1 VTSPARAFLL
11 RVGGAAGWSRLSVQ
25 EQHRIYEP
33 REGAVVMWMI
43 AAGHVRPTPEFLVR
57 GYQPIGKVSAWVHR
71 AFHERFMEVAAGLGF
86 SAKVA
91 ELQWWSVAKVAA
103 VAGVAPGKLT
113 RAKFDTASRE
123 LICAVELFGARS
135 GRITLSTRLYGAEA
149 TLYHAGVIDGPPRKR
164 APNQS
169 ELRAREWASVPPRL
183 AGTLE
188 GYVEQMRVTLRPS
201 SVLHVER
208 TLREFALWITDQAPE
223 VRAVRDLRRAHIER
237 YKRHVAQKPNLR
249 GGRLSKRTLAG
260 ELSTLRICL
269 ERLGEWDGEDAP
281 ARTLMFPGDVPKLDD
296 PLPRFIDDGAA
307 KKLIQ
312 TARATDDPFA
322 RLVVEFLARTGLR
335 RGEFLDL
342 KVDSVVQI
350 GAAYWLHVP
359 LGKLRTDRYIPLH
372 PQLKEL
378 LDAWVADRPANLRE
392 PWLFMAHG
400 RRLGPESVRKAL
412 LRVAEEAGLGPV
424 TPHQLRH
431 TLATQ
436 AINRGM
442 SLEAIAALLGH
453 KSMRMTMVY
462 AKISNRTVA
471 DEYFKVS
478 EQVDRVPRRLG
489 LVGFSLICVSEDLK
503 LLLGE
508 ATGER
513 SSLHCGCGGLS
524 RPRSTNTS
532 VRRRDRGVGGKI
544 DADRRTTTCCKP
556 VCGSR
561 GDRRDRSVERN
572 RRVQRDLGG
581 VALLDLD
588 RWEVAERAVQA
599 DRVEPRDPRDGPML
613 ELCSGAPDAVGDQ
626 LGLVGIDE

>member
-1 VTSPARAFLL
+1 MARLTRDPEVEALIDAYRADLIAAGHFAENEVTSPARAFLL

-25 EQHRIYEP
+25 EQHRISEP

-43 AAGHVRPTPEFLVR
+43 AAGHARPRPAFLVR

-71 AFHERFMEVAAGLGF
+71 EFHERFMATAAGLGF
-86 SAKVA
+86 SPKVA
-91 ELQWWSVAKVAA
+91 ELQWWAVAKVAA
-103 VAGVAPGKLT
+103 VAGIAPDKLT
-113 RAKFDTASRE
+113 RAKFDRASRE
-123 LICAVELFGARS
+123 LIDAVKQFGARS

-149 TLYHAGVIDGPPRKR
+149 TLYHAGVIEGPPRKR
-164 APNQS
+164 AANQS
-169 ELRAREWASVPPRL
+169 DLRAREWASVPSRL
-183 AGTLE
+183 AETLQ
-188 GYVEQMRVTLRPS
+188 GYVEQMRVTLRPNS
-201 SVLHVER
+201 MPHIER
-208 TLREFALWITDQAPE
+208 TLREFALWLRDQAPE
-223 VRAVRDLRRAHIER
+223 VSAVRDLRRAHIER
-237 YKRHVAQKPNLR
+237 YKRHLAQKPNLR

-269 ERLGEWDGEDAP
+269 ERLGEWDAEDAP

-312 TARATDDPFA
+312 AARATDDPFA
-322 RLVVEFLARTGLR
+322 RLAVEFLARTGLR

-378 LDAWVADRPANLRE
+378 LDAWVAGRPGNLRE

-478 EQVDRVPRRLG
+478 EQVEALYDAPKEFPATLEGAEMRKLRAEMHRRMLG
-489 LVGFSLICVSEDLK
+489 NGYCARPVGLDCHFESICESCTYFQTTHEFRPTL
-503 LLLGE
+503 
-508 ATGER
+508 ER
-513 SSLHCGCGGLS
+513 
-524 RPRSTNTS
+524 
-532 VRRRDRGVGGKI
+532 
-544 DADRRTTTCCKP
+544 
-556 VCGSR
+556 
-561 GDRRDRSVERN
+561 
-572 RRVQRDLGG
+572 QRDDAAEKGQVGRLKIFDG
-581 VALLDLD
+581 LLARL
-588 RWEVAERAVQA
+588 EQQA
-599 DRVEPRDPRDGPML
+599 
-613 ELCSGAPDAVGDQ
+613 S
-626 LGLVGIDE
+626 